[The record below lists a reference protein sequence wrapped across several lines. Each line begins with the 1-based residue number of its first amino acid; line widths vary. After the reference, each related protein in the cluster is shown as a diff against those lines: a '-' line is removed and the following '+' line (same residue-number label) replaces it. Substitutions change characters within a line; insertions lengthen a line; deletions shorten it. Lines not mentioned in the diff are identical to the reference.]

1 MQAPTHDHIKA
12 WLDGTPLTDGTGVP
26 FTNRGLHYGDGVFE
40 TMLLE
45 NGAIRRLEAH
55 LERARLGCERL
66 RIQPPAQD
74 TLIGDVKCFAD
85 VAGRAI
91 VKLLLVR
98 SGMSRGYRPAPASV
112 ASRLWLLYPWSDAP
126 RTLRLQWCT
135 TRWSRNP
142 LLAGL
147 KHLNRLEQVLAQAE
161 LAADVDEGIMLD
173 TAGELVSVTSGNLFV
188 VRSGTLRTP
197 ALQQCG
203 VRGVFRTQVIAVAR
217 AMGIPVEEGVL
228 WPADLE
234 AADEAFVTN
243 AVRGIRPIVQLGE
256 RNFPIGA
263 MTQRLQRALAQ

>member
-1 MQAPTHDHIKA
+1 M
-12 WLDGTPLTDGTGVP
+12 GVP
-26 FTNRGLHYGDGVFE
+26 VTNRGLHYGDGVFE
-40 TMLLE
+40 TMLCE
-45 NGAIRRLEAH
+45 NGAIRYLDAH

-66 RIQPPAQD
+66 GMRPPAQE
-74 TLIGDVKCFAD
+74 TLLDDVKCFAD
-85 VAGRAI
+85 VAGRVI

-98 SGMSRGYRPAPASV
+98 SGTSRGYRPAPDSG

-135 TRWSRNP
+135 TRWTRNP

-173 TAGELVSVTSGNLFV
+173 TAGELVSATSGNLFI

-203 VRGVFRTQVIAVAR
+203 VRGVFRTQVIAA
-217 AMGIPVEEGVL
+217 AHALGIPVEEAVL

-234 AADEAFVTN
+234 SADEAFVTN
-243 AVRGIRPIVQLGE
+243 AIRGIRPIVRLGE
-256 RNFPIGA
+256 RAFPVGA
-263 MTQRLQRALAQ
+263 VTERLQRALAQ